1 MIDYIKSILGIASDF
16 TDYDLYL
23 AVICAVGLIGIAK
36 CVISGIYTTIT
47 SFFR

>member
-1 MIDYIKSILGIASDF
+1 MLDYIKDIIGIASDF

-23 AVICAVGLIGIAK
+23 TVICAVGLIGIAK
-36 CVISGIYTTIT
+36 CVISGIYTIIT

>member
-1 MIDYIKSILGIASDF
+1 MIDYLKDILGIASDF

-23 AVICAVGLIGIAK
+23 AIICSTGLIWIVK
-36 CVISGIYTTIT
+36 TVISGIYTTII

>member
-23 AVICAVGLIGIAK
+23 AVICAVGLIGVAK

>member
-1 MIDYIKSILGIASDF
+1 MINYLKQILGIASDF
-16 TDYDLYL
+16 TDYDLYI
-23 AVICAVGLIGIAK
+23 AIIATVGIIWIAK